1 MRQRMNRLRAG
12 VIGAGAMGRNHV
24 RVVHG
29 LEDVDLAVIA
39 DTRGDPEGI
48 ARGAA
53 VVTTLEQFLTYDLD
67 MAIVS
72 VPTSHHLEIG
82 LALAD
87 AGVHTLVE
95 KPLAPDIADARRL
108 VDAFETADLVGCVG
122 HIERY
127 NPALRE
133 LRRRLEAGELGDVVQ
148 LATRRQGPFSVRIN
162 DVGVIK
168 DLATHDLDLAAWVT
182 GAAFT
187 SIAARTAYR
196 SGRDHEDLV
205 AATGLLDDG
214 TVTNHLVNWLS
225 PLKER
230 VTTVVGARGCY
241 VADTLTADLTRYNNA
256 AVPTEWD
263 VISRFRGVSEGDMV
277 RYAIPKPEPL
287 VVELTAFRDAILGV
301 SDDVVRMRDGLA
313 AVAVAEAALESATKG
328 VTVDCA
334 ATA

>member
-1 MRQRMNRLRAG
+1 MRERMTRLRAG
-12 VIGAGAMGRNHV
+12 VIGVGAMGRNHV
-24 RVVHG
+24 RVLHG
-29 LEDVDLAVIA
+29 LDHVDLVVVA
-39 DTRGDPEGI
+39 DVRGDPGCS

-53 VVTTLEQFLTYDLD
+53 VVTSIEQFLRFDVDL
-67 MAIVS
+67 AVVA
-72 VPTSHHLEIG
+72 VPTALHLEVG
-82 LALAD
+82 LQLAE
-87 AGVHTLVE
+87 AGVHALME
-95 KPLAPDIADARRL
+95 KPLATDIVDARKL
-108 VDAFETADLVGCVG
+108 VDAFEQQGLVGCVG

-133 LRRRLEAGELGDVVQ
+133 LRKRLEAGEVGDVVQ

-168 DLATHDLDLAAWVT
+168 DLATHDLDLASWVT
-182 GAAFT
+182 GAPFA
-187 SIAARTAYR
+187 SISARTAYR
-196 SGRDHEDLV
+196 SGREHEDLV

-230 VTTVVGARGCY
+230 VTTVTGERGCY
-241 VADTLTADLTRYNNA
+241 VADTLSADLTLYNNA

-287 VVELTAFRDAILGV
+287 VVELTAFRDAVAGV
-301 SDDVVRMRDGLA
+301 SDEVVRMREGLA
-313 AVAVAEAALESATKG
+313 AVAVAEAAAESATKG
-328 VTVDCA
+328 VTVDCNGLG
-334 ATA
+334 

>member
-1 MRQRMNRLRAG
+1 MRERMTRLRAG
-12 VIGAGAMGRNHV
+12 VIGIGAMGRNHV
-24 RVVHG
+24 RVLHG
-29 LEDVDLAVIA
+29 LDHVDLVVVA
-39 DTRGDPEGI
+39 DVRGDPGCN

-53 VVTTLEQFLTYDLD
+53 VVTSIEQFLGFDLD
-67 MAIVS
+67 MAVVA

-82 LALAD
+82 LQLAE
-87 AGVHTLVE
+87 AGVNTLVE
-95 KPLAPDIADARRL
+95 KPLAADIVDARHL
-108 VDAFETADLVGCVG
+108 VDAFESRGLVGCVG

-133 LRRRLEAGELGDVVQ
+133 LRKRLEAGELGDVVQ

-168 DLATHDLDLAAWVT
+168 DLATHDLDLASWVT
-182 GAAFT
+182 GAPFT
-187 SIAARTAYR
+187 SISARTAYR
-196 SGRDHEDLV
+196 SGREHEDLV

-230 VTTVVGARGCY
+230 VTTVMGERGCY
-241 VADTLTADLTRYNNA
+241 VADTLSADLTLYNNA
-256 AVPTEWD
+256 SVPTEWD

-287 VVELTAFRDAILGV
+287 VVELAAFRDAVAGL
-301 SDDVVRMRDGLA
+301 SDEVVRMREGLA
-313 AVAVAEAALESATKG
+313 AVGVAEAAAESATKG
-328 VTVDCA
+328 VTVDC
-334 ATA
+334 TGIG

>member
-1 MRQRMNRLRAG
+1 MRQRMSKLRAG

-24 RVVHG
+24 RVLHG
-29 LEDVDLAVIA
+29 MEGVDLVAIA
-39 DTRGDPEGI
+39 DTRGDPGGI

-53 VVTTLEQFLTYDLD
+53 VVTTLDQFLTYDLD
-67 MAIVS
+67 MAVVA
-72 VPTSHHLEIG
+72 VPTALHLETG

-95 KPLAPDIADARRL
+95 KPLAADIADARRL
-108 VDAFETADLVGCVG
+108 VDAFERAGLVGCVG
-122 HIERY
+122 HVERY
-127 NPALRE
+127 NPALQE
-133 LRRRLEAGELGDVVQ
+133 LRKRLEAGDLGDVVQ

-168 DLATHDLDLAAWVT
+168 DLATHDLDLTAWVT
-182 GAAFT
+182 GAAFA
-187 SIAARTAYR
+187 SIAARTAHR
-196 SGRDHEDLV
+196 SGREHEDLL

-230 VTTVVGARGCY
+230 VTVVMGERGCY
-241 VADTLTADLTRYNNA
+241 IADTLSADLTRYNNA

-263 VISRFRGVSEGDMV
+263 VISRFRGVSEGDMI

-287 VVELTAFRDAILGV
+287 VVELTAFRDAITEGA
-301 SDDVVRMRDGLA
+301 DNVVPMREGLA
-313 AVAVAEAALESATKG
+313 AVAVAEAASESATKG
-328 VTVDCA
+328 VTVDC
-334 ATA
+334 TPNG